1 MVFLYLN
8 IKKYHSTKVIF
19 ILSLPLFGNVLE
31 LISLKW
37 HFQYCKNIIQE
48 LVVLLLEYC
57 VLSPKIR
64 MYIVQCPSDKK
75 NKIFAFLI
83 WPFLTLGFSENSKN
97 YYQEPLFRTALRAEV
112 TGERTRQ
119 LRRTTRTSA
128 TLRRGRGS
136 PGQPASCVVSS
147 GNETLW
153 GGRGIEGSKL
163 PLILLEAVLV
173 SPP

>member
-83 WPFLTLGFSENSKN
+83 WPFLTLGFSENRIVKIITKN
-97 YYQEPLFRTALRAEV
+97 HFSGQRWERRSRAR
-112 TGERTRQ
+112 GPGN
-119 LRRTTRTSA
+119 SDG
-128 TLRRGRGS
+128 RRGHLRHSAEAEGHQANQLHVWWV
-136 PGQPASCVVSS
+136 PG
-147 GNETLW
+147 T
-153 GGRGIEGSKL
+153 RSKL